1 MFDFS
6 GYTVFTCISKMGVG
20 SSREGVQNRLKTL
33 PLLVTYER
41 WHGGVFRCDVIRLV
55 DGFEVT
61 IDIDDANREIR
72 CSSRHRGAIESM
84 LADMGV
90 DVGDRGHVEETQ
102 IRLHGRA

>member
-6 GYTVFTCISKMGVG
+6 EYTVFTCTAKMGVG
-20 SSREGVQNRLKTL
+20 SNQEGVRNRLKTL

-41 WHGGVFRCDVIRLV
+41 WHGKVLRCDVLRMA

-72 CSSRHRGAIESM
+72 YSSRHRGAINAM
-84 LADMGV
+84 LIEMGV
-90 DVGDRGHVEETQ
+90 DIGDRGPVDETTVHL
-102 IRLHGRA
+102 RGRA